1 MNILIIG
8 GSGFIGSALIPRL
21 LEEGHAIN
29 VLSRRPHAV
38 HLPPSVVVHPWDGR
52 SGAAWANLLAGMDAV
67 INLAGAN
74 LGVGRWTQQ
83 RKMEFLAS
91 RVTSGQAVVEAFA
104 LAPRKPHL
112 LMQASAI
119 GYYGPCGDEVITE
132 SSPPGRDFLAQLCV
146 QWEAST
152 QPVEAWGVRRV
163 LLRTGIVLGRD
174 SLVLKRLLL
183 PFRLGVGGP
192 LGSGRQWMPWI
203 HLADQIG
210 AMLFLLH
217 NDQAVG
223 PFNLT
228 APNPVRN
235 AVFGRILARVIR
247 RPYWLPVPAFALR
260 LVLGEMS
267 TLVLDGQRALPQR
280 LLDLGY
286 RFVFEDLE
294 AALHDLL
301 TD

>member
-1 MNILIIG
+1 MNIMIIG
-8 GSGFIGSALIPRL
+8 GSGFIGRALITRL
-21 LEEGHAIN
+21 LEEGHTIS
-29 VLSRRPHAV
+29 VLSRRPQSV
-38 HLPPSVVVHPWDGR
+38 HLPVSVAVHPWDGHH
-52 SGAAWANLLAGMDAV
+52 GTPWANLLAEMDAV
-67 INLAGAN
+67 VNLAGAN

-83 RKMEFLAS
+83 RKMEFLTS
-91 RVTSGQAVVEAFA
+91 RVVSGKAVVEAFA
-104 LAPRKPHL
+104 LAPRKPRL
-112 LMQASAI
+112 LVQASAI
-119 GYYGPCGDEVITE
+119 GYYGSCGDEVITE
-132 SSPPGRDFLAQLCV
+132 ASPPGQDFLAQLCV

-163 LLRTGIVLGRD
+163 LLRTGIVLDRE

-203 HLADQIG
+203 HMADQIG

-217 NDQAVG
+217 NEQATG

-228 APNPVRN
+228 APNPVPN
-235 AVFGRILARVIR
+235 AVFGRTLARVLR
-247 RPYWLPVPAFALR
+247 RPYWLPVPAFVLR
-260 LVLGEMS
+260 WVLGEMS

-280 LLDLGY
+280 LLNLGY

-294 AALHDLL
+294 AALRDLL
-301 TD
+301 TR